1 MSTPDLLDRL
11 LVLGNRIITAAE
23 NDDWT
28 RLSALVDERARV
40 VERLSQA
47 DAHRNPAPTSSEHA
61 PTTNALADQHD
72 RMIRVLT
79 ARRDAVQEELAKIE
93 KLKHAQD
100 SYESPAVRRQVLHA
114 DLQG

>member
-1 MSTPDLLDRL
+1 MPSPDLLDRL
-11 LVLGNRIITAAE
+11 LALGDRIIAAAG
-23 NDDWT
+23 NDEWA

-40 VERLSQA
+40 VERLAQA
-47 DAHRNPAPTSSEHA
+47 DAPGDDASTTEHA
-61 PTTNALADQHD
+61 QTMTALADQHD
-72 RMIRVLT
+72 RMMRVLA

-100 SYESPAVRRQVLHA
+100 SYESPPARRQVLHA